1 MTAPAQAGTDM
12 PKVLMEVEHRSVCR
26 WLGVWICLVCG
37 LTVQSSLDL
46 HLLTEEM
53 DRSVR
58 AEAALQAQLLATRV
72 LSDRALANTELDE
85 VLARPLVFDMME
97 NRKIRAC
104 AVLTTERFL
113 EAQVRQPDGSLVPLA
128 GDFPST
134 VWTGQ
139 ALLED
144 GQEILGKVL
153 VELDH
158 RPLELRLE
166 HMRSKALWHLVFTS
180 LGTGV
185 LVLVLNVVFTLMGRR
200 RARKP
205 EPVQKLELRE

>member
-1 MTAPAQAGTDM
+1 M
-12 PKVLMEVEHRSVCR
+12 LMEVEHKSVCR

-37 LTVQSSLDL
+37 LTVQTSLDL
-46 HLLTEEM
+46 RLLTEEM

-58 AEAALQAQLLATRV
+58 AEAALQAQLLAARV
-72 LSDRALANTELDE
+72 QSARSLANMDLDE
-85 VLARPLVFDMME
+85 FLARPLVFDMME
-97 NRKIRAC
+97 NRRIRAC
-104 AVLTTERFL
+104 AVLTRDRFL
-113 EAQVRQPDGSLVPLA
+113 EAQERQPDGSLAPLA
-128 GDFPST
+128 EDFPST

-144 GQEILGKVL
+144 GQDILGKVL

-166 HMRSKALWHLVFTS
+166 SVRSQALWHLARTS
-180 LGTGV
+180 LGTGA
-185 LVLVLNVVFTLMGRR
+185 LLLVLNGLLVLMGRR
-200 RARKP
+200 RTRKP